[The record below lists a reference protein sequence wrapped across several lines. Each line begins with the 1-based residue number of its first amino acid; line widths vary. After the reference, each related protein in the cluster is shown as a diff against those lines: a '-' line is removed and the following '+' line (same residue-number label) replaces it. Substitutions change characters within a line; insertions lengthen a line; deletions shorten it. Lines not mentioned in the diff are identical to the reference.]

1 MPTSSFNQRTI
12 SAPISCQGVGLHS
25 GAKVTLTLLP
35 AVEDHGVVFA
45 RTDLPGKPTVP
56 ARSGCVVDTSLAT
69 TLGRDGVRVGT
80 VEHLL
85 SAISGLGV
93 DNLRVEVDGPE
104 VPIMDGSAAPFAAM
118 IRNAGVRV
126 QQAPKSFLVI
136 KKPVAVADGDKEAM
150 LTPAR
155 SFKVSC
161 TIDFKH
167 PLITDQS
174 FELDFSDHSF
184 SREISRARTFGFL
197 KDVEKLKRMGLARGG
212 SLENAIVVDEYSILN
227 QEPLR
232 FSNEFVRHKI
242 LDCIGDVALFGHP
255 VIGHLRVHKTGHAL
269 NHKLV
274 EKVLAD
280 PSSYLVVE
288 AHKRDV
294 ERLDLRLPDL
304 GAILEPLVA

>member
-1 MPTSSFNQRTI
+1 MPQPSFNQRTI
-12 SAPISCQGVGLHS
+12 SAPVTCQGVGLHS
-25 GAKVTLTLLP
+25 GAKVNLTLLP
-35 AVEDHGVVFA
+35 AREDHGVVFA
-45 RTDLPGKPTVP
+45 RVDLPGKPVIP
-56 ARSGCVVDTSLAT
+56 ARSQHVVDTALAT
-69 TLGRDGVRVGT
+69 TLGKDGVRLGT

-104 VPIMDGSAAPFAAM
+104 VPIMDGSAAPFASL
-118 IRNAGVRV
+118 IRSAGVRE
-126 QQAPKSFLVI
+126 QEAPKRFVVI
-136 KKPVAVADGDKEAM
+136 KKPVTVMDGDKEAT
-150 LTPAR
+150 LGPAR

-184 SREISRARTFGFL
+184 SKEISRARTFGFL
-197 KDVEKLKRMGLARGG
+197 RDVEKLKQMGLARGG
-212 SLENAIVVDEYSILN
+212 SLENAIVVDEYNILN
-227 QEPLR
+227 PEPLR
-232 FSNEFVRHKI
+232 FPNEFVRHKI
-242 LDCIGDVALFGHP
+242 LDCIGDMALFGRP

-280 PSSYLVVE
+280 PSSYMVVE

-294 ERLDLRLPDL
+294 EMLELRLPDL
-304 GAILEPLVA
+304 AGALEPLVA

>member
-1 MPTSSFNQRTI
+1 MAHPSFNQRTI
-12 SAPISCQGVGLHS
+12 SAPISCHGVGLHS

-35 AVEDHGVVFA
+35 AREDHGVVFA
-45 RTDLPGKPTVP
+45 RTDLPGKPVIP
-56 ARSGCVVDTSLAT
+56 ARSQYVVDTSLAT
-69 TLGRDGVRVGT
+69 TVGKDGAKLGT

-104 VPIMDGSAAPFAAM
+104 VPIMDGSAAPFAAL
-118 IRNAGVRV
+118 IRSAGVRV
-126 QQAPKSFLVI
+126 QEAPKSFVVI
-136 KKPVAVADGDKEAM
+136 KKPVTVVDGDKEAT
-150 LTPAR
+150 LGPAR

-184 SREISRARTFGFL
+184 SKEISRARTFGFL
-197 KDVEKLKRMGLARGG
+197 RDVETMKRMGLARGG
-212 SLENAIVVDEYSILN
+212 SLENAIVVDEYNILN
-227 QEPLR
+227 PEPLR
-232 FSNEFVRHKI
+232 FPNEFVRHKI
-242 LDCIGDVALFGHP
+242 LDCIGDMALFGRP
-255 VIGHLRVHKTGHAL
+255 VIGHLRVHKSGHAL

-280 PSSYLVVE
+280 PTSFLVVE

-304 GAILEPLVA
+304 AGSLEPLVA